1 MLGADVRFVRL
12 GKARLLFYC
21 HLFTISHL
29 MHSDSTLCIHAV
41 LGHLVDLGD
50 YKTTSAELFLH
61 LLNDRI
67 SKSVPFSIEN
77 FKMSTWL
84 I

>member
-1 MLGADVRFVRL
+1 MLGADVRLVRL
-12 GKARLLFYC
+12 GKARLLSYC
-21 HLFTISHL
+21 HLFTIFHL

-61 LLNDRI
+61 LNDSR
-67 SKSVPFSIEN
+67 VG
-77 FKMSTWL
+77 
-84 I
+84 